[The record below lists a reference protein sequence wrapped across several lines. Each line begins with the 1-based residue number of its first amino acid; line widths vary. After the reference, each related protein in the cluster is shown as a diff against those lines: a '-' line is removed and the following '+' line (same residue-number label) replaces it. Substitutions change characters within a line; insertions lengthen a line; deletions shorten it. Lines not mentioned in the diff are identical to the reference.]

1 MDGVQFREAAHAA
14 IEEIIEH
21 FNSID
26 SKRVVPSI
34 EPGYLRP
41 LIPTSAPNDPE
52 PWSKIQPDIESK
64 IMPGLTQWQSPKF
77 MAYFPAGVTYPSI
90 LGELYSAAF
99 TAPAFNWLCSPACT
113 ELEIIVM
120 DWMAQALGLPDCFLS
135 AASSKSGKSTGG
147 GTIQGTAS
155 EIVATVIVAARE
167 RHVRDKALAEGLVEG
182 TPEWEDRTMELRT
195 RLVAVGTDQTHSCTA
210 KGARIA
216 GVRYRAIPTRL
227 EDGLAMTGDG
237 LRKMLEQCE
246 REGMEPFYLTATMGT
261 TNSCAID
268 RFSEIKAVLK
278 EKEAWQKI
286 WVHIDGAYA
295 GSALVTEEW
304 QHIAQ
309 EFAEGV
315 DSFMVNL
322 SKWLLVNF
330 DASLLYV
337 SNSIHL
343 TNALDITPAYLRNPS
358 SLTTPVTDFRNWG
371 IPLGRRFRALKVWF
385 VMRTYGLSGMK
396 AHIRKGIK
404 NGVVFANL
412 TKTRPDLFEIVT
424 GPSIGLT
431 TVRVRG
437 LDEASP
443 ASTASLTNGTS
454 GLNDGVAKT
463 VGSKDTSTIST
474 QALTQK
480 VCEKIN
486 AGGELFLTSSV
497 IGGYTVIRVVS
508 GNPLAQEKY
517 VRQAFEVLVKVT
529 EEVLAEERKK
539 MQGQSLRN

>member
-1 MDGVQFREAAHAA
+1 MDGEQFREAAHAA

-21 FNSID
+21 FNTIA
-26 SKRVVPSI
+26 SKRVVPNI

-41 LIPTSAPNDPE
+41 LVPTSAPNDPE
-52 PWSKIQPDIESK
+52 PWNKIQPDIESQ

-120 DWMAQALGLPDCFLS
+120 DWVAQALGLPDCFLS
-135 AASSKSGKSTGG
+135 AASSKSGQSTGG
-147 GTIQGTAS
+147 GTIQGSAS
-155 EIVATVIVAARE
+155 EAVATVIVAARE
-167 RHVRDKALAEGLVEG
+167 RHVRAKALAEGLVEG
-182 TPEWEDRTMELRT
+182 TLEWEDRTMELRT
-195 RLVAVGTDQTHSCTA
+195 RLVAVASDQTHSCTA

-216 GVRYRAIPTRL
+216 GVRYRAIPARL
-227 EDGLAMTGDG
+227 EDNMAMTGDG

-246 REGMEPFYLTATMGT
+246 REGLEPFYLTATMGT

-268 RFSEIKAVLK
+268 RFAEIKAVLK

-286 WVHIDGAYA
+286 WVHIDAAYA

-304 QHIAQ
+304 QHVAQ

-315 DSFMVNL
+315 DSFTVNM

-330 DASLLYV
+330 DASLLYIT
-337 SNSIHL
+337 NPIDL

-358 SLTTPVTDFRNWG
+358 NLTTPVTDFRNWG

-385 VMRTYGLSGMK
+385 VMRTYGLSGIK
-396 AHIRKGIK
+396 AHIRKGIN
-404 NGVVFANL
+404 NGVVFADL
-412 TKTRPDLFEIVT
+412 TKTRPDLFEIIT
-424 GPSIGLT
+424 GPAFGLT
-431 TVRVRG
+431 TLRVRG
-437 LDEASP
+437 LDESP
-443 ASTASLTNGTS
+443 AASAGSWSNGTS
-454 GLNDGVAKT
+454 VETA
-463 VGSKDTSTIST
+463 VSEDTASSSSSIST
-474 QALTQK
+474 QALTHK

-486 AGGELFLTSSV
+486 ADGEIFLTSSV
-497 IGGYTVIRVVS
+497 FGGFTVIRVVS
-508 GNPLAQEKY
+508 GNPLAEEKY
-517 VRQAFEVLVKVT
+517 VREAFEILVKVT

-539 MQGQSLRN
+539 MQGQSVQN